1 MAAPPC
7 LQDYLDEH
15 IAANGGSHCED
26 ARPLMM
32 RLFVDTI
39 SLVIL
44 GIDSNVV
51 RNPASEIYAAA
62 QHAVAPSL
70 TNAWRTLLSLYAS
83 EAMRALRIRATDAD
97 TRAFFTDLV
106 RDTVHYREQHGVD
119 RADMLNLLMQ
129 LKNQGFVAPDKLDGE
144 GSATNGAS
152 ANGANGAGA
161 GAWSRSS

>member
-1 MAAPPC
+1 M
-7 LQDYLDEH
+7 DER
-15 IAANGGSHCED
+15 IAANGGSYCED

-62 QHAVAPSL
+62 RRAVAPSL
-70 TNAWRTLLSLYAS
+70 SNSWRSLIALYAS
-83 EAMRALRIRATDAD
+83 ETMRTLRIRATDAD
-97 TRAFFTDLV
+97 TMAFFTNLV
-106 RDTVHYREQHGVD
+106 RDTVNYREQHGVD

-129 LKNQGFVAPDKLDGE
+129 LKNQGFVTPDKLDAE
-144 GSATNGAS
+144 GSAANGANGN
-152 ANGANGAGA
+152 AVNGANGAGA
-161 GAWSRSS
+161 WPRSSKGK